1 MWNNQLMHCL
11 GEHQHWSSF
20 LATTVFLTNAVL
32 AAVVRM
38 MRVTGFWSRNPL
50 HFRPPSS
57 VFKEFHQV
65 RCTGDHQH
73 CPLEG
78 SAVGLGCRT
87 RYLESYQPGLA
98 SVLAAALMVDEPPSI
113 SDFVGAVGED
123 RQHVGALIKLMTTN
137 RVEAVRTV
145 QRLHRNLGHPSAAS
159 LVELLES
166 RAASDEVMEAARTY
180 HCVACERYRKPNQP
194 SPALPPSTLTFNQ
207 EMEANMM

>member
-1 MWNNQLMHCL
+1 MVKKPTALQNTKL
-11 GEHQHWSSF
+11 
-20 LATTVFLTNAVL
+20 
-32 AAVVRM
+32 
-38 MRVTGFWSRNPL
+38 
-50 HFRPPSS
+50 S

-78 SAVGLGCRT
+78 SAIGFGRRT

-123 RQHVGALIKLMTTN
+123 RQHVGAHIKLMTTN

-145 QRLHRNLGHPSAAS
+145 QRLHRNLGHPAASS

-166 RAASDEVMEAARTY
+166 REPLMKCWKLLARIIVLHVRGTG
-180 HCVACERYRKPNQP
+180 
-194 SPALPPSTLTFNQ
+194 SPINHLLHHLLRL
-207 EMEANMM
+207 

>member
-1 MWNNQLMHCL
+1 MVKKPTALQ
-11 GEHQHWSSF
+11 
-20 LATTVFLTNAVL
+20 TTKL
-32 AAVVRM
+32 
-38 MRVTGFWSRNPL
+38 
-50 HFRPPSS
+50 S
-57 VFKEFHQV
+57 VFKEFHQI

-78 SAVGLGCRT
+78 SAVGLDRRT

-98 SVLAAALMVDEPPSI
+98 SVLAAALMVDVPPSI
-113 SDFVGAVGED
+113 SDFVGVVGED
-123 RQHVGALIKLMTTN
+123 CQHMGTFIKLITTN

-207 EMEANMM
+207 EVEANMM